1 MFMGFVWYNSLI
13 EMGVKSIIMIDDDM
27 NLIKSITFILYRADY
42 FVISGKNQCEA
53 VNQFTDWQLPAYQSR

>member
-1 MFMGFVWYNSLI
+1 
-13 EMGVKSIIMIDDDM
+13 MGVKSIIMIDDDM
-27 NLIKSITFILYRADY
+27 NLIKSITSILYRADY